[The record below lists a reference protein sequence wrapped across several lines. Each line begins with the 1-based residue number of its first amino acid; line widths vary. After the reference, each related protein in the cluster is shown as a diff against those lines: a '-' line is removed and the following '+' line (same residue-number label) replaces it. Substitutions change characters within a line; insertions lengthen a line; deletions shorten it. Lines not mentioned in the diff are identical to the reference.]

1 MNGMNK
7 ATGAP
12 LSGVAH
18 LRQSIADIL
27 TTPIGS
33 RAMRRDYGS
42 RLFLRIDAPITG
54 ELIAEIYSDVV
65 EALFNYEP
73 RFEVANVTVAS
84 VDNGQIVLDLTG
96 IYLPTGESVTMENIN
111 VRRTEL

>member
-7 ATGAP
+7 TTGTA

-33 RAMRRDYGS
+33 RVMRRDYGS

-73 RFEVANVTVAS
+73 RFEVSNITVVS
-84 VDNGQIVLDLTG
+84 VDGGHIVLDLTG
-96 IYLPTGESVTMENIN
+96 TYLPTGETITIEKIN
-111 VRRTEL
+111 V